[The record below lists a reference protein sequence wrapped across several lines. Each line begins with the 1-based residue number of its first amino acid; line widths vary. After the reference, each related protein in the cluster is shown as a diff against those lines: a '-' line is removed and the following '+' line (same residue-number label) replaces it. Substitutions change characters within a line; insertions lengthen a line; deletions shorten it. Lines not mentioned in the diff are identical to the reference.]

1 MRNKFDMQLGLL
13 NEQLIHMG
21 ELCELAINRAT
32 KALQKGSIEEALN
45 FVLRLKNDTAVV
57 GEVEVSHDFQFKIK

>member
-21 ELCELAINRAT
+21 ELCELAINRWKKT
-32 KALQKGSIEEALN
+32 LKGCA
-45 FVLRLKNDTAVV
+45 
-57 GEVEVSHDFQFKIK
+57 